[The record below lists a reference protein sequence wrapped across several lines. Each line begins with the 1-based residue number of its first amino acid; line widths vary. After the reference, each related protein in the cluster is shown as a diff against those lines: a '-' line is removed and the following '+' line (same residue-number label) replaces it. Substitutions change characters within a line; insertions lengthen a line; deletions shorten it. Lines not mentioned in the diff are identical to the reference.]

1 MDGEPFVSYE
11 QLLAGVDTNP
21 LSMALSVELG
31 KFQQNFTAEQLD
43 NMRFFRNDYGIFVIT
58 NEAVD
63 LESLTNQEGA
73 QYWLTFL
80 MDSDAAVIRQM
91 AEGVDNANNNGKI
104 LHFSFQVT
112 DKTGNTVKTQTG
124 NGTFANTNNVLVHV
138 YGSNDTPE
146 IRLEEGKLFVHD
158 DDVNRFEYNADTE
171 SHSITINYNGQNYTG
186 KLSVGKMTLSN
197 GENSITFSVSSTT
210 DNGTQFT
217 IGDFKAGN
225 SALTGTL
232 IITVTD
238 GRGNS
243 AIYHALAEAGQLT
256 QVTKDITQN
265 GTDES
270 ENLYGGSGNDQ
281 MTAGGGND
289 SLWGGAGDDHLY
301 GQGGN
306 DRLYGEAGNDTLQ
319 GGDGLDILVG
329 GDGSDSLDG
338 GAGDDVLIGDG
349 QGDLQSVIEDAVN
362 AETFRDFLDLKSPE
376 ELESYMSKFETEND
390 DNDTLEGGDGDDMLF
405 GMGGDDQLY
414 GGDGNDLLFGGS
426 GNDFLDGGNG
436 ADQLDGGAG
445 NDILVYDASDVLIQ
459 GGSGIDFMVSDD
471 SGLTLDTLLSGGKDG
486 KGGPIVDSIEVL
498 ITGTN
503 ALSLTSLEQMAEK
516 YGISINGSKLEL
528 DGDLWTQED
537 NGYRFTGDLDN
548 GSTPDELFMQVNND
562 TDAQVSVELVQS
574 DDIAEAVQRAE
585 IEHSNG

>member
-1 MDGEPFVSYE
+1 MD
-11 QLLAGVDTNP
+11 
-21 LSMALSVELG
+21 
-31 KFQQNFTAEQLD
+31 KFQQNFTAKQLD
-43 NMRFFRNDYGIFVIT
+43 NMLFFRNDYGIFVIT

-63 LESLTNQEGA
+63 LSKLTNQEGA

-80 MDSDAAVIRQM
+80 VDSDADVIRHM
-91 AEGVDNANNNGKI
+91 AEGISNVNNNGKI

-146 IRLEEGKLFVHD
+146 IRIEREALVIYD
-158 DDVNRFEYNADTE
+158 DDVNKFGNNADTE

-186 KLSVGKMTLSN
+186 RLSVGKMTLSN
-197 GENSITFSVSSTT
+197 GENSITFVVSSTT
-210 DNGTQFT
+210 NNGTQFT
-217 IGDFKAGN
+217 IGDFKAGDT
-225 SALTGTL
+225 ALTGTL
-232 IITVTD
+232 VITVTD
-238 GRGNS
+238 ARGNS
-243 AIYHALAEAGQLT
+243 AIYHALATDGQLT
-256 QVTKDITQN
+256 QVTGDITQD

-270 ENLYGGSGNDQ
+270 ENLYGGSGND
-281 MTAGGGND
+281 TLAAGGGND
-289 SLWGGAGDDHLY
+289 SLWGGEGNDTLE
-301 GQGGN
+301 GGTGN

-338 GAGDDVLIGDG
+338 GADNDVLIGDG

-376 ELESYMSKFETEND
+376 ELESYMSRFETEHD
-390 DNDTLEGGDGDDMLF
+390 GNDTLEGGDGDDLLF
-405 GMGGDDQLY
+405 GMGGDDQLD
-414 GGDGNDLLFGGS
+414 GGAGDDILIGGS
-426 GNDFLDGGNG
+426 GNDYLDGGEG
-436 ADQLDGGAG
+436 RDTIYAGDG
-445 NDILVYDASDVLIQ
+445 NDIIVYDQDDYLVS

-471 SGLTLDTLLSGGKDG
+471 SGLTLDTLLGGGKDG
-486 KGGPIVDSIEVL
+486 KDGPIVDSIEVL
-498 ITGTN
+498 ITGKD
-503 ALSLTSLEQMAEK
+503 ALSLTSLEQMAER
-516 YGISINGSKLEL
+516 YGISINDNKLEL
-528 DGDLWTQED
+528 NNNFWTQD
-537 NGYRFTGDLDN
+537 GNGYRFTGGQDD
-548 GSTPDELFMQVNND
+548 GGELFLQVNRQ